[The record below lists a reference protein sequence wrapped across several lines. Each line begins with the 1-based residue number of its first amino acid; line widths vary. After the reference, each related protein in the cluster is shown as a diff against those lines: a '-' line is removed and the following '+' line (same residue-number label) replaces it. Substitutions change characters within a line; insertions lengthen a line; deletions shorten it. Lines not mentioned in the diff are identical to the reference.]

1 MRTGLTYEG
10 EPVLHIADVIRV
22 RMLYAVRESSD
33 AAASQSADDQE
44 RLCVLAAPRREAL
57 RGCDPPEA
65 LISDAES

>member
-33 AAASQSADDQE
+33 AAASQSADD
-44 RLCVLAAPRREAL
+44 
-57 RGCDPPEA
+57 PPEA
-65 LISDAES
+65 LISDAGS